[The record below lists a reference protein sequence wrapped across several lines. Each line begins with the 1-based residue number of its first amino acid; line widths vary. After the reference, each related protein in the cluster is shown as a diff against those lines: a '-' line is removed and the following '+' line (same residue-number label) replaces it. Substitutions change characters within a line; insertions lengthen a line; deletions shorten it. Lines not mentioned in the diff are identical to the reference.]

1 VRSVPK
7 SGRSRPSAEWPKPA
21 IRAGE
26 SRLLGGAREYCGNS
40 PNQLFSA
47 RSPRGSLTEGVRR
60 KSATKIPSNSSIVG
74 QKKNRLVR
82 EFCGNQSCFS
92 LLSRDKCNECPRA
105 VLGKSVAYESVKNLR
120 KFVNRWSGVQISQPA
135 PVPTG
140 SIPDTS
146 VCTYETGTHN
156 AGVEGSSS
164 APAPAQ
170 DAHRIAKQALG
181 ASRAWD
187 DDRLGFLQEHADC

>member
-1 VRSVPK
+1 MCRLSSVVEQRFCKPLVG
-7 SGRSRPSAEWPKPA
+7 SSNLSAGTGP
-21 IRAGE
+21 
-26 SRLLGGAREYCGNS
+26 Y
-40 PNQLFSA
+40 
-47 RSPRGSLTEGVRR
+47 
-60 KSATKIPSNSSIVG
+60 
-74 QKKNRLVR
+74 
-82 EFCGNQSCFS
+82 
-92 LLSRDKCNECPRA
+92 
-105 VLGKSVAYESVKNLR
+105 
-120 KFVNRWSGVQISQPA
+120 
-135 PVPTG
+135 G

-181 ASRAWD
+181 TSRAWD